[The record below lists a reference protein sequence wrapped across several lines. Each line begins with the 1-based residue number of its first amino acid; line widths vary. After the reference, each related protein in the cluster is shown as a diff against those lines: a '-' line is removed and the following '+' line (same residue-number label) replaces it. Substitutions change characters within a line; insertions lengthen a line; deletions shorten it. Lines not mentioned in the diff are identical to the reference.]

1 MLQNSNMWNT
11 AKVFFI
17 YPRKEQYLLE
27 ISREINLAHTSVK
40 KNLDILIKKGI
51 ITKTKITKQS
61 RIFPV
66 YKANIESKEFR
77 RYKKLYNYMS
87 ITDSGLIEH
96 LEETV
101 MPKCIVLFGSYERGE
116 DSEESDIDLF
126 TETKET
132 ELKLDRF
139 EKILSR
145 KIQLH
150 FNPNFKNYP
159 TELKNNIAN
168 GTVLN
173 GYLEAFK

>member
-1 MLQNSNMWNT
+1 MLQNSNTWNT

-40 KNLDILIKKGI
+40 KNLDILIKNGI

-66 YKANIESKEFR
+66 YKADIESKEFR
-77 RYKKLYNYMS
+77 KYKKLHNHMA

-96 LEETV
+96 LEETL
-101 MPKCIVLFGSYERGE
+101 MPKCIILFGSYEKGE
-116 DSEESDIDLF
+116 DDEESDIDIF
-126 TETKET
+126 IET
-132 ELKLDRF
+132 EESEVKLDKF

-159 TELKNNIAN
+159 IELKNNIAN